1 MKSVCVCVLKKFSR
15 KLKKEPHV
23 CVNDRPTFVK
33 IWKKRSVQEFSPA
46 PYLAT
51 LVNCMVWTLYG
62 LPIVHPNSILVV
74 TINGSGVVI
83 EIVYIILFLIY
94 SPPKKRL
101 KVFAWFV
108 LDLIFMAALTVLT
121 LTLAHTHKQRS
132 AIVGTVCII
141 FNIMMYASPLAV
153 MVCPSHSDP
162 TDHKFF
168 CLLTLI
174 LFYFE
179 LVLWIFSEILIKL
192 LKSLNCLFFRKK
204 IVCPT

>member
-1 MKSVCVCVLKKFSR
+1 MRSFRYFLENIKSRFFLKKKNRCVGGSSVHPQILFSFMKSVCVCVLKKFSR

-153 MVCPSHSDP
+153 MVCSPIP
-162 TDHKFF
+162 
-168 CLLTLI
+168 LI
-174 LFYFE
+174 INSFA
-179 LVLWIFSEILIKL
+179 
-192 LKSLNCLFFRKK
+192 C
-204 IVCPT
+204 